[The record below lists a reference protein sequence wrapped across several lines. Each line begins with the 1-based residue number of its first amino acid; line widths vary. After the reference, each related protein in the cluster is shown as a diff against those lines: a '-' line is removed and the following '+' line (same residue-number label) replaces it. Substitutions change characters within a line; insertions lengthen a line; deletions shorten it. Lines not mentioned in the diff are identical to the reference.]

1 MLKINGEDCEVT
13 KAIIYETT
21 EKCTIV
27 WNNKNPKME
36 ETKFLTLLSLIVDFK
51 SKEKINDKY
60 INGQFSLD
68 IMNTSFDIINSLI
81 GKKIKVLYDEEE
93 DYDIEIDDDIENF
106 ELSSDTFSYYD
117 GWHHDYL
124 PGDIYLTFTEKKDN
138 NIFIELHIDD
148 NDKNKT
154 LIDFKDYV
162 KIRD

>member
-21 EKCTIV
+21 EKSTIV
-27 WNNKNPKME
+27 WNDKNPKME
-36 ETKFLTLLSLIVDFK
+36 KTKFLTLLRLIVDFK

-60 INGQFSLD
+60 INGEFSLD
-68 IMNTSFDIINSLI
+68 IMNTSFDNINSLI
-81 GKKIKVLYDEEE
+81 GKKIKVLYNEEE
-93 DYDIEIDDDIENF
+93 DDIEIVDDIENF

-124 PGDIYLTFTEKKDN
+124 PGDIYLTFTEKIDN

-148 NDKNKT
+148 SEKDKT
-154 LIDFKDYV
+154 FIDYKDYV
-162 KIRD
+162 KIND